1 MGAEQVWSL
10 NDIEGRRN
18 FAYLTKLHPQCAECW
33 WGLARSYAP
42 NINRPVSQADF
53 DQAAERALSAL
64 SDDDS
69 IKVRVLVMSL
79 QLLRAEQLLMLPNT
93 SSSVLLAESTH
104 LERYADKMC
113 DAADGVLAADPD
125 VEALCLDARISASVW
140 SNTVNEV
147 SDKESG
153 PSRPPLEAFAARL
166 DKLLANST
174 ALHPLAQH
182 LALHLSR
189 LYEPTARGA
198 YLGAP
203 RAQGAGSGSFEVRQA
218 HARSSAHQAVLEPFA
233 HPMLP
238 QRTPGRVTSSHVA
251 PPVSNDEDPVLAADA
266 YIDRCLCPPGHAQH
280 LGMGIWHSLIEGNY
294 SSAQRLAGAAKRL
307 SVSQAAGRCDAAA
320 VGKHNALQ
328 APLRWSFNRQ
338 DKWSWLVQTR
348 FGRWDRVLALGSPAC
363 LRTLDAAARTAC
375 MASLAWRYYA
385 HGMALIAT
393 GGRADDIINQLSQQV
408 DQQGPRAASPALPS
422 LHDLDASRL
431 VRLELEGRQQLADG
445 DARGAAAKLFNL
457 TQLLSH
463 LTPSDPPLYYYQ
475 AYDCLGHVHYIN
487 GELDKAISAFR
498 KSLEQKRSGWALK
511 GLELAHAAKGRH
523 AEAAAYRA
531 EYFSAWVNADV
542 ALTSAC
548 PQFDSLTLPER
559 SFSSRVDARPAFTAA
574 STAAFTS
581 ASTAA
586 STTALMVQAQTEN
599 ATNDDHLATQNLA
612 GHVDP
617 VTWAYDVIYVCSAIA
632 FLLLCFDVCQ
642 IRRGYLTATSKQDV
656 EKLDDDG
663 KPALNPRRNWILA
676 LCVLSV
682 FGSDVYIGMPTS
694 YFVGEAGLRYCTTV
708 AADWYFSVFPLT
720 GFLTITFFGSM
731 VLERIAANQLNR
743 ISLLLSAMTAAL
755 QGLASLFDP
764 GRQSEGPFLVT
775 LITLRLIEGA
785 PSRSKPL
792 LSSPLVWGP
801 NPSPASS
808 PGHAEKPVP
817 SEMLSV
823 PSAGA
828 GIPGSLTEMCAN
840 TMIMRSFPTKEL
852 PDANGIFI
860 ASRLF
865 SQVIGNALGSTLY
878 SAGGFPVPYMFGGL
892 VLVAVYFVIRL
903 TLAREDSMSHT
914 PKNDSPLVI
923 LNDWRA
929 AACAFTY
936 ATIMFNLNFMMIN
949 VQLWIAAEPYNANT
963 TMVSTVLITISLSLV
978 AGIGITQALIP
989 RIGFVACL
997 PGCALLILFGHLMMG
1012 PNPPAFPGYPQTVA
1026 AAYGAIIPAVLGF
1039 APLATFQPL
1048 ASYILSKE
1056 VGLSRESINAPIG
1069 AVFIGGPLIGI
1080 ALAPIVNGTDRC
1092 AQTTWFTPALSLDLA
1107 PAQSHAFLLMPTT
1120 HVIRPC
1126 GR

>member
-1 MGAEQVWSL
+1 
-10 NDIEGRRN
+10 
-18 FAYLTKLHPQCAECW
+18 
-33 WGLARSYAP
+33 
-42 NINRPVSQADF
+42 
-53 DQAAERALSAL
+53 
-64 SDDDS
+64 
-69 IKVRVLVMSL
+69 
-79 QLLRAEQLLMLPNT
+79 
-93 SSSVLLAESTH
+93 
-104 LERYADKMC
+104 
-113 DAADGVLAADPD
+113 
-125 VEALCLDARISASVW
+125 
-140 SNTVNEV
+140 
-147 SDKESG
+147 
-153 PSRPPLEAFAARL
+153 
-166 DKLLANST
+166 
-174 ALHPLAQH
+174 
-182 LALHLSR
+182 
-189 LYEPTARGA
+189 
-198 YLGAP
+198 
-203 RAQGAGSGSFEVRQA
+203 
-218 HARSSAHQAVLEPFA
+218 
-233 HPMLP
+233 
-238 QRTPGRVTSSHVA
+238 
-251 PPVSNDEDPVLAADA
+251 
-266 YIDRCLCPPGHAQH
+266 
-280 LGMGIWHSLIEGNY
+280 
-294 SSAQRLAGAAKRL
+294 
-307 SVSQAAGRCDAAA
+307 
-320 VGKHNALQ
+320 
-328 APLRWSFNRQ
+328 
-338 DKWSWLVQTR
+338 
-348 FGRWDRVLALGSPAC
+348 
-363 LRTLDAAARTAC
+363 
-375 MASLAWRYYA
+375 
-385 HGMALIAT
+385 
-393 GGRADDIINQLSQQV
+393 
-408 DQQGPRAASPALPS
+408 
-422 LHDLDASRL
+422 
-431 VRLELEGRQQLADG
+431 
-445 DARGAAAKLFNL
+445 
-457 TQLLSH
+457 
-463 LTPSDPPLYYYQ
+463 
-475 AYDCLGHVHYIN
+475 
-487 GELDKAISAFR
+487 
-498 KSLEQKRSGWALK
+498 
-511 GLELAHAAKGRH
+511 
-523 AEAAAYRA
+523 
-531 EYFSAWVNADV
+531 
-542 ALTSAC
+542 
-548 PQFDSLTLPER
+548 
-559 SFSSRVDARPAFTAA
+559 
-574 STAAFTS
+574 
-581 ASTAA
+581 
-586 STTALMVQAQTEN
+586 
-599 ATNDDHLATQNLA
+599 
-612 GHVDP
+612 VDP

-775 LITLRLIEGA
+775 LITLRLIE
-785 PSRSKPL
+785 
-792 LSSPLVWGP
+792 
-801 NPSPASS
+801 
-808 PGHAEKPVP
+808 
-817 SEMLSV
+817 
-823 PSAGA
+823 

-1039 APLATFQPL
+1039 APLAAFQPL
-1048 ASYILSKE
+1048 ASYILSEE

-1080 ALAPIVNGTDRC
+1080 ALAPIVNGPVVDEFGVAVSLVAVGVFT
-1092 AQTTWFTPALSLDLA
+1092 AANLLFMTWALWPYRHLRGLEDD
-1107 PAQSHAFLLMPTT
+1107 
-1120 HVIRPC
+1120 VDKEKGDDDKGDIE
-1126 GR
+1126 